1 MNTLNNPTNKNIMT
15 ITGLS
20 LLLMAIASIWAY
32 GIVFT
37 SLYVPGDA
45 LKTFTN
51 IESNGLKFALGNA
64 AWIVILL
71 TDLVVAWGLYHTLK
85 QKNSNLAL
93 TTLVLRL
100 IYSVFLAVGIGYLIT
115 KNLLGFLTVWHM
127 GLIIFG
133 LHLIILGLIR
143 FLQGPAPASASLKI
157 QDIPW
162 WISAILILAGIGYL
176 VVHGLNVFM
185 PESAALAKTIEMI
198 FILPMSISELLLAGW
213 LIFKGRAA
221 A

>member
-1 MNTLNNPTNKNIMT
+1 MNTLNQLSNKKIMT
-15 ITGLS
+15 ITGIS
-20 LLLMAIASIWAY
+20 LFIMAIASIWAY

-37 SLYVPGDA
+37 SLYVPGDTLQTA
-45 LKTFTN
+45 AN

-64 AWIVILL
+64 AWIVIML
-71 TDLVVAWGLYHTLK
+71 TDLVVAWGLYRTLR
-85 QKNSNLAL
+85 QKNSTLAL
-93 TTLVLRL
+93 TTMVLRL

-115 KNLLGFLTVWHM
+115 KNMLGFLTVWHM
-127 GLIIFG
+127 GLIVFG
-133 LHLIILGLIR
+133 LHLIILGLMR
-143 FLQGPAPASASLKI
+143 Y
-157 QDIPW
+157 PW

-176 VVHGLNVFM
+176 LVHGLNVFM

-213 LIFKGRAA
+213 LLFKGRAA